1 MTSWVEEPG
10 GGRAR
15 GPYGLLRAWV
25 EVLVRPTRFFRAGV
39 SPGDQGPGLTFAMA
53 VVAVEE
59 TSRLALVPGAVPSLV
74 GGQLAS
80 GALLVGLATLLVA
93 PLALHLVAGVQ
104 ILLLRPLVA
113 DRAGVSETVQVL
125 AYAAAPCVFVGVPEP
140 TIRVLGGLY
149 GSWLLVVGLATVHG
163 TSRWRAAAAGAVPA
177 VLVFGYGFRGVAALG
192 ALYADLVAATH
203 LI

>member
-15 GPYGLLRAWV
+15 GPRGLVRAWI

-39 SPGDQGPGLTFAMA
+39 SPGDQGPGLSFAMA

-59 TSRLALVPGAVPSLV
+59 SSRLALVPGAVPPLV
-74 GGQLAS
+74 GGTFAS
-80 GALLVGLATLLVA
+80 AVLVVGLATLLVA

-104 ILLLRPLVA
+104 IILLRSVVV

-140 TIRVLGGLY
+140 SIRLLGGLY
-149 GSWLLVVGLATVHG
+149 GAWLLVVGLATVHE
-163 TSRWRAAAAGAVPA
+163 TSRWRAAAAGALPA
-177 VLVFGYGFRGVAALG
+177 ALVFGYGFRGVAAFG
-192 ALYADLVAATH
+192 TLVAELAAATH

>member
-15 GPYGLLRAWV
+15 GPRGLLRAWV
-25 EVLVRPTRFFRAGV
+25 EVLVRPARFFRAGV

-59 TSRLALVPGAVPSLV
+59 ASRLALVPGAVPQLV
-74 GGQLAS
+74 GGKLAS

-140 TIRVLGGLY
+140 TMRALGGLY
-149 GSWLLVVGLATVHG
+149 GAWLLVVGLATVHG

-192 ALYADLVAATH
+192 ALYAELVAATH